1 VIIKVEVKKYK
12 AHPYQQPFHNSP
24 SRFRLMVA
32 GIQSGKTVAGVNE
45 AIRYMIKEAPGTTG
59 MIVSPTYPLL
69 EQQTLPE
76 LFRWLPPRKVEG
88 QVVWNYLK
96 TERKLELAN
105 GSICFFRHA
114 DDPDSL
120 RGPKLSWFYGD
131 EVALFPAEAWHILE
145 GRTSIS
151 QGKGWGT
158 TTPKGHNWL
167 FDLYQKWL
175 IKDPDFQDYDFF
187 TFRSIDSPYFKKSE
201 IERAKKVYSEA
212 YFRQEYEASFESF
225 VGRVYPQFSVNTH
238 VIDPFEIP
246 ESWEI
251 YESIDTGIAAPT
263 AVGWFAVDPATGR
276 VFMFDEHYVEGETV
290 AWHAR
295 KILEKRGNRTP
306 ALTIMD
312 PSSFSRTPIEGQS
325 LAEEYARCGIYAI
338 PGDHALDAG
347 IERIWQYLSP
357 PPHFY
362 VFSRCVNTINEFL
375 TYEWGRYSAVGQDRI
390 KPRKKGDHCLDLIRY
405 FLLTR
410 PEAKPKA
417 EPEPTIYEK
426 IMRQLKE
433 KHQEPDEH
441 LGILW

>member
-1 VIIKVEVKKYK
+1 
-12 AHPYQQPFHNSP
+12 
-24 SRFRLMVA
+24 MV
-32 GIQSGKTVAGVNE
+32 
-45 AIRYMIKEAPGTTG
+45 KEAPGTTG
-59 MIVSPTYPLL
+59 MIVSPSYPLL
-69 EQQTLPE
+69 EQQTQPE
-76 LFRWLPPRKVEG
+76 LFRWMPPRKVEG
-88 QVVWNYLK
+88 QTVWNYLK

-145 GRTSIS
+145 GRTSIGE
-151 QGKGWGT
+151 GKGWGT
-158 TTPKGHNWL
+158 TTPKGYNWL

-175 IKDPDFQDYDFF
+175 LKDPGYQDYDFF
-187 TFRSIDSPYFKKSE
+187 TWRSIDSPYFQKKE
-201 IERAKKVYSEA
+201 IERAKKVYSGA

-225 VGRVYPQFSVNTH
+225 VGRVYPQFNVNTH
-238 VIDPFEIP
+238 VIEPFPIP
-246 ESWEI
+246 DSWEI

-263 AVGWFAVDPATGR
+263 AVGWFAVHPATGR

-290 AWHAR
+290 SWHAR
-295 KILEKRGNRTP
+295 RIMEKRCGRTP
-306 ALTIMD
+306 VLTIMD
-312 PSSFSRTPIEGQS
+312 PSSFSRTPISGQT

-338 PGDHALDAG
+338 PGDHALEAG
-347 IERIWQYLSP
+347 IERVWQYLT

-362 VFSRCVNTINEFL
+362 VFKNCVNTINEFL
-375 TYEWGRYSAVGQDRI
+375 TYEWGKYSALGQDRI
-390 KPRKKGDHCLDLIRY
+390 KPRKRGDHCLDLIRY

-417 EPEPTIYEK
+417 ELEPTIHDQ
-426 IMRQLKE
+426 IMHQLKE
-433 KHQEPDEH
+433 KHTEVDEH